1 VQNIKKMKY
10 IFILVCLLTLSCH
23 NNQKAKQVNGG
34 KITIQEFDT
43 PATEIEMSLSEEDSL
58 LYHEVVADYGN
69 YWETTIIA
77 NQKKQVVFD
86 LYSGKILVYLNKEEN
101 SIIKNEPSDYS
112 FYWEIDTLNPYKIK
126 GIYGWKDKDT
136 ILFWKYNPR
145 TKIIT
150 DEKGLIYHR
159 KKFNRKKQNS

>member
-1 VQNIKKMKY
+1 MKNIY
-10 IFILVCLLTLSCH
+10 IFVLIFFLCLSCQ
-23 NNQKAKQVNGG
+23 NNPNVKHVRGG
-34 KITIQEFDT
+34 TITIQEYET
-43 PATEIEMSLSEEDSL
+43 PSSEVAMSLSEEDSL
-58 LYHEVVADYGN
+58 LYNEVVSHYGN
-69 YWETTIIA
+69 YWETTIN

>member
-1 VQNIKKMKY
+1 MRYTFILSFFFFLSCQNNQNIK
-10 IFILVCLLTLSCH
+10 
-23 NNQKAKQVNGG
+23 QVKGG
-34 KITIQEFDT
+34 TITIQEFDT
-43 PATEIEMSLSEEDSL
+43 PASEIEMSLSEEDSL
-58 LYHEVVADYGN
+58 LYNEVVSHYGN
-69 YWETTIIA
+69 YWETTI
-77 NQKKQVVFD
+77 NNHQKKQVVFD
-86 LYSGKILVYLNKEEN
+86 LYSGKILVYFNKEEN

-112 FYWEIDTLNPYKIK
+112 FYWEIDTLNPHKIK

-159 KKFNRKKQNS
+159 KKFNRKNKTVKIVKQ